1 MNSFEWVS
9 VSSLAEATSAASD
22 TVANAMRSQ
31 SGQPKTEAII
41 LKAGGVDLLDLMK
54 EGLLSPRRVINLHS
68 VAELRGIV
76 EEPNGSIRIGSM
88 VTLAQLAEHPLLRAR
103 YPALVDAANQSAS
116 PQIRQVATIGGNLL
130 QRPHCWYFRSLDHHC
145 VRKGGEA
152 CFAFTGENQY
162 HAIFG
167 HNGCAIVHPSTCATA
182 LVAFNARIELAGAQ
196 GRKRV
201 VAIEDFFLSP
211 DQDIERENDLKPGEI
226 LTAVL
231 LPALKQDTRSAHMR
245 QGELESF
252 DWPLAD
258 VAVVLE
264 MRAGRVCERAAVVLG
279 AAAPVPYRAREA
291 EAFLAGKQ
299 ISDQGAR
306 GAARAALARAMPLG
320 GNAYKLPIFDALVR
334 RCILSATNR
343 G

>member
-130 QRPHCWYFRSLDHHC
+130 QRPHCWYC
-145 VRKGGEA
+145 
-152 CFAFTGENQY
+152 
-162 HAIFG
+162 
-167 HNGCAIVHPSTCATA
+167 PM
-182 LVAFNARIELAGAQ
+182 AG
-196 GRKRV
+196 
-201 VAIEDFFLSP
+201 
-211 DQDIERENDLKPGEI
+211 
-226 LTAVL
+226 
-231 LPALKQDTRSAHMR
+231 
-245 QGELESF
+245 
-252 DWPLAD
+252 
-258 VAVVLE
+258 
-264 MRAGRVCERAAVVLG
+264 
-279 AAAPVPYRAREA
+279 
-291 EAFLAGKQ
+291 
-299 ISDQGAR
+299 
-306 GAARAALARAMPLG
+306 
-320 GNAYKLPIFDALVR
+320 
-334 RCILSATNR
+334 
-343 G
+343 